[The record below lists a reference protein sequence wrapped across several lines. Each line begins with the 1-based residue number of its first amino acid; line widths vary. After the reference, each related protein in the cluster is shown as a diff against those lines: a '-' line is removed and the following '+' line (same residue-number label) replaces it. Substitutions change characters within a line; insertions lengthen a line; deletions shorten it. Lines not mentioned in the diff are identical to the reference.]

1 MTAILQQCPVSQQ
14 NSRPALPVGVPS
26 SVFGPGRASPRGLS
40 AVTAKRQIC
49 EGYAYG

>member
-1 MTAILQQCPVSQQ
+1 MTAMPQPRLAPQP
-14 NSRPALPVGVPS
+14 NSRPVLPGGVTLT
-26 SVFGPGRASPRGLS
+26 VFGPGQTSPRGLS

>member
-1 MTAILQQCPVSQQ
+1 MTAITA
-14 NSRPALPVGVPS
+14 RPATELASGPAGWS
-26 SVFGPGRASPRGLS
+26 AAFGLRAGAYPAAWLS